1 MSINKL
7 RFLILSAGI
16 VTSVSISGCKLDQLN
31 KSSTQINLGNDIADS
46 LNVTERNSASAQTTS
61 QSKTDETTTEGYF
74 VSPQGSDDNPGDIN
88 RPFKTIQKCADL
100 VKPGST
106 CWLRKGTYRETVIPK
121 VSGTST
127 QPVTFAAYKQEQV
140 TISGTELVTDWS
152 QHRDSIYRA
161 EVNLPVDGYSD
172 TGFFAN
178 QVFIRDE
185 MMPEARV
192 PNLNSQRDFFR
203 PNMFGGG
210 LESLGDGIAQIKND
224 EIPKLANGWTGGKV
238 WTNEW
243 YTTRTGEII
252 EDTGDKLLAEMTAEW
267 ERGGYWFYLFG
278 KLELLDDQGEW
289 FYDGSE
295 SNLYFW
301 STNDKMPTA
310 VEVKQRNLAFDLSD
324 LSHITIR
331 NINLF
336 ANTITTSDRSTGVL
350 IDGIRAKYVSHHM
363 TLPPIPESEK
373 AYESDDALFLAAHAH
388 DTGIQLRGSNNIIKN
403 SVIDWSSGN
412 GVLLEGNDHQVT
424 NNIIVNTNY
433 KVSYAAPVR
442 LNGNDHK
449 ISHNTIK
456 RTGRDAISWDWHTA
470 GTDGR
475 NIEIAY
481 NDISEFGMLS
491 TDLGAIYVCC
501 HVNLEGGSIH
511 HNWIRDAQAFSPFW
525 GTRGIYLDIETFNST
540 IHHNVIWNLTGGK
553 DNYSVVAGSPRGY
566 DRIFNNTFL
575 GEVELVGEY
584 IEARNNI
591 FAASESFVT
600 DQQSNNLFIDSE
612 IKFTRPPSNK
622 SQSKLFSSI
631 PDFTPQQDSSAVD
644 AGIEIPLIKTDF
656 AGKYP
661 DIGAYERNAPPWK
674 AGANFKYNLERN

>member
-1 MSINKL
+1 MLINKL
-7 RFLILSAGI
+7 RVLILGAAI
-16 VTSVSISGCKLDQLN
+16 VTSLNISGCESNQLK
-31 KSSTQINLGNDIADS
+31 KSSKQINLGKNISDS
-46 LNVTERNSASAQTTS
+46 LDVTERNSASAQTIS
-61 QSKTDETTTEGYF
+61 QLKTETIAEGYF

-88 RPFKTIQKCADL
+88 RPFKTIQKCAD
-100 VKPGST
+100 VVQPGST
-106 CWLRKGTYRETVIPK
+106 CWIRKGTYRETVKPK

-127 QPVTFAAYKQEQV
+127 KPVTFAAYKQEQV
-140 TISGTELVTDWS
+140 TISGTELITDWS

-178 QVFIRDE
+178 QVFIQDE

-278 KLELLDDQGEW
+278 KLELLDDRGEW
-289 FYDGSE
+289 FDDGSD
-295 SNLYFW
+295 NHLYLW

-324 LSHITIR
+324 LSYITVR

-336 ANTITTSDRSTGVL
+336 ANTITTGDRSTGVL

-388 DTGIQLRGSNNIIKN
+388 DTGIQLRGSNHTIKN

-424 NNIIVNTNY
+424 NNIILNTNY

-442 LNGNDHK
+442 LNGNGHK

-575 GEVELVGEY
+575 GDVELVGEY

-591 FAASESFVT
+591 FAASESFAT

>member
-1 MSINKL
+1 MFTNKL
-7 RFLILSAGI
+7 RVLILGASI
-16 VTSVSISGCKLDQLN
+16 VTSLGITGCESAQLK
-31 KSSTQINLGNDIADS
+31 KSSKQINLGKNISNS

-61 QSKTDETTTEGYF
+61 QLKTETIAEGYF

-100 VKPGST
+100 VQPGST
-106 CWLRKGTYRETVIPK
+106 CWIRKGTYRETVIPK
-121 VSGTST
+121 VSGTSKE
-127 QPVTFAAYKQEQV
+127 PVTFAAYKQEQV
-140 TISGTELVTDWS
+140 TISGTEIVTDWS
-152 QHRDSIYRA
+152 QHRDSIYRV

-178 QVFIRDE
+178 QVFVQGE

-192 PNLNSQRDFFR
+192 PNLGSERDFFR

-210 LESLGDGIAQIKND
+210 LESLGDSIAQIKND
-224 EIPKLANGWTGGKV
+224 EIPKLVNGWTGGKV

-289 FYDGSE
+289 FYDGGDDH
-295 SNLYFW
+295 LYFW
-301 STNDKMPTA
+301 STNEQMPTA

-324 LSHITIR
+324 LSHITVR

-336 ANTITTSDRSTGVL
+336 ANTITTSDRSTGVI

-363 TLPPIPESEK
+363 TLPPLPESEK

-388 DTGIQLRGSNNIIKN
+388 DTGIQLRGTNHVLRN

-412 GVLLEGNDHQVT
+412 GVLLEGDNHQVT

-442 LNGNDHK
+442 LNGNGHK
-449 ISHNTIK
+449 ITYNTIK

-491 TDLGAIYVCC
+491 TDLGAVYVCC

-540 IHHNVIWNLTGGK
+540 IHHNVVWNLTGGK
-553 DNYSVVAGSPRGY
+553 DNYGVVAGSPRGY

-575 GEVELVGEY
+575 EEVELVGEY

-600 DQQSNNLFIDSE
+600 DQESNNLFIDTDV
-612 IKFTRPPSNK
+612 KFTRSPSDK
-622 SQSKLFSSI
+622 SQSKLFHSI
-631 PDFTPQQDSSAVD
+631 PDFTLQKDSPAID
-644 AGIEIPLIKTDF
+644 AGIEIPRITANF
-656 AGKYP
+656 VGKYP
-661 DIGAYERNAPPWK
+661 DIGAYERNSPPWK
-674 AGANFKYNLERN
+674 AGASLKYNLERN